1 MHTIDF
7 FAGFLSVFRM
17 YSHISGEINHCWRT
31 HKRTMGALKRK
42 KKQQQQHLKNHTDI
56 TLYDRN
62 FNYFFFI
69 TLWILFEIPCQIAW
83 FLPKK
88 FTPFSVLPSVFN
100 GGNFYRSILGDG
112 VRLEN
117 THVNSRQLSH
127 AEWNETKNCSI
138 SGKWVNEKLI
148 ENCGTNAFSWEN
160 AINRLGIECWM
171 DYTS

>member
-1 MHTIDF
+1 MRSIRKLVVFQCTPLIFLPGFSQFFVCTRIFRGKLIIVDAHTN
-7 FAGFLSVFRM
+7 APWVLWS
-17 YSHISGEINHCWRT
+17 E
-31 HKRTMGALKRK
+31 K
-42 KKQQQQHLKNHTDI
+42 KTTTATPKVTYRYNVVWPKFQL
-56 TLYDRN
+56 
-62 FNYFFFI
+62 FFFI

-127 AEWNETKNCSI
+127 AEWNEKKNCSI

-148 ENCGTNAFSWEN
+148 ENCGTNAFS
-160 AINRLGIECWM
+160 
-171 DYTS
+171 